1 VTVEGQNLRRRMAAG
16 IPLLG
21 AHRGNA
27 AECPENTLAAF
38 RSAIELGVD
47 LIECDVHLTADQRLA
62 VIHDHQL
69 DRTTNGRG
77 LVRDHAMAQ
86 LQALDAGSWKD
97 PRFRGE
103 RIPEL
108 REVLALARGRV
119 GVAIEI
125 KNHPIAYPGLE
136 PILVEA
142 VQAAGM
148 TDQVIV
154 ISFDHG
160 AIRRLHDLD
169 AHLLTGAL
177 RNRRVGAAL
186 EAIPLRP
193 RTLLLRAWLSLRAG
207 RWVPFMVSRPTDI
220 LETLAAARAE
230 VYCPYWAAID
240 PRTARALHQA
250 GKLIG
255 VWTVDGP
262 VALAWSRA
270 LPANAILT
278 NNPRAVRV

>member
-1 VTVEGQNLRRRMAAG
+1 MTVEQQSLHRRMAAG
-16 IPLLG
+16 TTLLG
-21 AHRGNA
+21 GHRGNA

-77 LVRDHAMAQ
+77 LVRDHTLAD

-108 REVLALARGRV
+108 QEVLALARGKV

-125 KNHPIAYPGLE
+125 KNHPIASPGLE

-142 VQAAGM
+142 VHAAGM

-160 AIRRLHDLD
+160 AVRRVHDLD
-169 AHLLTGAL
+169 AQILTGAL
-177 RNRRVGAAL
+177 AV
-186 EAIPLRP
+186 PLRP

-255 VWTVDGP
+255 VWTVDDP
-262 VALAWSRA
+262 VALTWSKA
-270 LPANAILT
+270 LPANAIYT
-278 NNPRAVRV
+278 NNPRVIRV

>member
-1 VTVEGQNLRRRMAAG
+1 VTVEEQSLRRRMAAG
-16 IPLLG
+16 TPLLG

-27 AECPENTLAAF
+27 AEFPENTLAAF

-77 LVRDHAMAQ
+77 LVRDRTLTD
-86 LQALDAGSWKD
+86 LQALDAGSWKH

-108 REVLALARGRV
+108 REVLGLARGKV

-154 ISFDHG
+154 ISFDPG
-160 AIRRLHDLD
+160 AIRRVHDLD

-177 RNRRVGAAL
+177 AA
-186 EAIPLRP
+186 PLRP

-220 LETLAAARAE
+220 LKSLAEARAE

-240 PRTARALHQA
+240 PPTARALHQA

-255 VWTVDGP
+255 VWTVDDP
-262 VALAWSRA
+262 VALAWSKG
-270 LPANAILT
+270 LPANAIYT
-278 NNPRAVRV
+278 NNPRVIRV

>member
-1 VTVEGQNLRRRMAAG
+1 MAAG
-16 IPLLG
+16 LPLLG

-47 LIECDVHLTADQRLA
+47 LIECDVHLTADRRLA
-62 VIHDHQL
+62 VIHDHKL

-77 LVRDHAMAQ
+77 LVRDHTLAE
-86 LQALDAGSWKD
+86 LQSLDAGSWKD

-103 RIPEL
+103 RVPEL
-108 REVLALARGRV
+108 QEVLALARGKA

-125 KNHPIAYPGLE
+125 KNHPLAYPGLE
-136 PILVEA
+136 PVLVEA

-148 TDQVIV
+148 TDEVIV

-160 AIRRLHDLD
+160 AVRRVHDLD
-169 AHLLTGAL
+169 PQLLTGAL
-177 RNRRVGAAL
+177 AA
-186 EAIPLRP
+186 PLRP
-193 RTLLLRAWLSLRAG
+193 RTLLLRAWLSLRAW
-207 RWVPFMVSRPTDI
+207 RRVPFMVSRPTDI
-220 LETLAAARAE
+220 LKTLAAARAE

-255 VWTVDGP
+255 VWTVDDP

-270 LPANAILT
+270 LPANAIYT
-278 NNPRAVRV
+278 NNPRVIRVA